1 MDLGGGGL
9 RGEKVAMKG
18 KKKKKEY
25 QSFSGGRSIV
35 PMMKKKTL

>member
-9 RGEKVAMKG
+9 RGGKVAMKG
-18 KKKKKEY
+18 RKKEKKY
-25 QSFSGGRSIV
+25 QSFSRGRSIV